1 MSSTEALLRAR
12 FGPEAITRSLGEN
25 AMKQR
30 WCLRRVMATSVPV
43 VAIVMLAGCA
53 RLASTHTVYTSNKEE
68 ILSTFRVTCNSPYQL
83 TQDCSNA
90 MGARRTIRIADKKIK
105 IAGAEDGKTVLIMD
119 AHPIRNA
126 ALTGATLFL
135 YNAQTDENNYSFFE
149 VKSVLENNGIH
160 ILKVVP
166 MYSTGS
172 VDGYFLELDGDG
184 YSVLKQYGKAR

>member
-1 MSSTEALLRAR
+1 MR
-12 FGPEAITRSLGEN
+12 
-25 AMKQR
+25 QC
-30 WCLRRVMATSVPV
+30 WCLRRVIVTFFPV
-43 VAIVMLAGCA
+43 AAIVMIAGC
-53 RLASTHTVYTSNKEE
+53 ASTHTVYATNKEE
-68 ILSTFRVTCNSPYQL
+68 ILSTFRVTCNDPYKL

-90 MGARRTIRIADKKIK
+90 MGARRTIRIGDKKIK
-105 IAGAEDGKTVLIMD
+105 IAGTEDGKTVLIMD

-135 YNAQTDENNYSFFE
+135 YNAQSKENNYSYTR
-149 VKSVLENNGIH
+149 VRWALEQNGIH

-184 YSVLKQYGKAR
+184 YSVLKQYS

>member
-1 MSSTEALLRAR
+1 
-12 FGPEAITRSLGEN
+12 
-25 AMKQR
+25 MKQR

-53 RLASTHTVYTSNKEE
+53 RLASTHIVYASNKEE
-68 ILSTFRVTCNSPYQL
+68 ILNTFRVSCNNPYRL
-83 TQDCSNA
+83 TQDCSNV
-90 MGARRTIRIADKKIK
+90 MGPRRTIRIADKRIT
-105 IAGAEDGKTVLIMD
+105 IAGSDDGKTVLIMD

-126 ALTGATLFL
+126 VLTAATLTL
-135 YNAQTDENNYSFFE
+135 YNAQTNESNSSFMR
-149 VKSVLENNGIH
+149 VKSVLENSRVH

-184 YSVLKQYGKAR
+184 YSVLKQYGRAR